1 MQSKFVSSKNDGK
14 NNRSTASQAASTLFI
29 GNRLKADA
37 TEFQFAF
44 SRSIG
49 QMGKD
54 DLYSLLT
61 LSISNKDLFTIREVL
76 DISRK
81 KNFDLQNTVY
91 LHGKPSSVFG
101 SQYHMMSLREI
112 VSKLGRDDLSGECA
126 RIEKLLVQN
135 GAL

>member
-91 LHGKPSSVFG
+91 LHGKPSSVFVRPALG
-101 SQYHMMSLREI
+101 KSGFPFQKAKETWLFG
-112 VSKLGRDDLSGECA
+112 VSRWL
-126 RIEKLLVQN
+126 
-135 GAL
+135 